1 MVSFYVYDI
10 GLLVLF
16 SILVFW
22 FIKSRGKKVQRE
34 GIMFMY
40 RTQVGVRAISWFSK
54 KFEKILHPLKYLV
67 VALGFLLM
75 VGMLWM
81 LWQSVSVYISVPE
94 IVDVI
99 KAPPV
104 APLIPY
110 FPEIFG
116 LTSFFP
122 KFYFIYFIVALA
134 IVAIVHEF
142 SHGIYMKLFKIKIK
156 STGVAFLGPFLGAFV
171 EEEKTN
177 FEKKKNLEQ
186 MTVLGAGV
194 FANILTALVFIL
206 LILAVYNFGFS
217 QQGYAFNTYPFKSIQ
232 VNDIESYGENSV
244 MQVLFLGDKQP
255 LNLTLV
261 SVNDSYYFVRT
272 SDILSKEGNK
282 SIIAFYDSPAI
293 REGLYGGIIEVDSTR
308 VYNSE
313 DLGEILL
320 TKSPGEE
327 VKVTLDIRGETSTKI
342 VALGH
347 SPENY
352 SKAFLGVGYL
362 ARSTESNLSFI
373 EKVQLFIGTNYLK
386 FREPTMREN
395 IYYIPSSNKAVT
407 FFIYDFLWWIILINL
422 LVALFNMLPVGIL
435 DGGRFFYLGVL
446 SVTRS
451 EKIAKWSYK
460 IATYAILLAFV
471 LMMIIY
477 FLRIF

>member
-10 GLLVLF
+10 ALLVLF
-16 SILVFW
+16 SFLVFW
-22 FIKSRGKKVQRE
+22 FIKSRRKNVQRE

-40 RTQVGVRAISWFSK
+40 RTQVGVKAINWFSN
-54 KFEKILHPLKYLV
+54 KFKKILHPLKYLI
-67 VALGFLLM
+67 VALGFFLM
-75 VGMLWM
+75 GGMIWM
-81 LWQSVSVYISVPE
+81 LWQSVYVYISVPE
-94 IVDVI
+94 IVEVV

-156 STGVAFLGPFLGAFV
+156 STGIAFLGPFLGAFV

-194 FANILTALVFIL
+194 FANIMTALIFIL
-206 LILAVYNFGFS
+206 LLLAVYNFGFS
-217 QQGYAFNTYPFKSIQ
+217 QQGYAFNTYPFKAISTDEI
-232 VNDIESYGENSV
+232 DSYGESSI
-244 MQVLFLGDKQP
+244 MQVLFLGDRQP

-261 SVNDSYYFVRT
+261 SANNSSYFVRT
-272 SDILSKEGNK
+272 TDVLSKEKNK
-282 SIIAFYDSPAI
+282 SIIAFYDAPAI
-293 REGLYGGIIEVDSTR
+293 REGLYGGVIGIDGIGID
-308 VYNSE
+308 NSGE
-313 DLGEILL
+313 LGNFLL
-320 TKSPGEE
+320 GKSPGEE
-327 VKVTLDIRGETSTKI
+327 VEITLDLRGKEITKNVTLGS
-342 VALGH
+342 
-347 SPENY
+347 SPENS
-352 SKAFLGVGYL
+352 SKAFLGLSYVSRNTN
-362 ARSTESNLSFI
+362 ANLSSF
-373 EKVQLFIGTNYLK
+373 EKIQLFIGNNYLK
-386 FREPTMREN
+386 FREPNTRGVN
-395 IYYIPSSNKAVT
+395 YYVTSSNKAVI
-407 FFIYDFLWWIILINL
+407 FFVYDFLWWIILINF

-451 EKIAKWSYK
+451 KSVANWSYK
-460 IATYAILLAFV
+460 IATYAILFAFV

-477 FLRIF
+477 FLSIF